1 MEKWP
6 LAEPRCLER
15 VLDLSETFFL
25 PKERLGKLKAV
36 GWWGRLDI
44 SGRFSRELDAI
55 CRLAIIETLQLQ
67 IAIAFATRV
76 VSARAQP
83 TVNHTHVATPYRTTS
98 VRCRFRLQAP
108 VVELSSLA
116 RALWRVTA
124 LELYYDG
131 FLRHAMQQ

>member
-1 MEKWP
+1 MVC
-6 LAEPRCLER
+6 A
-15 VLDLSETFFL
+15 FFL

-124 LELYYDG
+124 LELYSNCTTMA
-131 FLRHAMQQ
+131 FSAMPCSSNVLFYYYNFFC